1 MCIRCTG
8 GYTASGRYI
17 EGDGDVQRHTPPP
30 IPGVNFGPRGPRRPP
45 PAPVRHGHL
54 RGVRWHRGLRWD
66 HPEKDLCDAC
76 SAFASSPA
84 YDRAFRQ
91 DALDRALRRLDPEE
105 GSQDPAYREF
115 LERRVA
121 KLTAQLA
128 GKDEDPVRRQID
140 EPSQHVSIRIPVRI
154 VDALK
159 ERAEEERTSV
169 SDLARRALDAFLVL

>member
-1 MCIRCTG
+1 
-8 GYTASGRYI
+8 
-17 EGDGDVQRHTPPP
+17 
-30 IPGVNFGPRGPRRPP
+30 
-45 PAPVRHGHL
+45 
-54 RGVRWHRGLRWD
+54 
-66 HPEKDLCDAC
+66 
-76 SAFASSPA
+76 
-84 YDRAFRQ
+84 
-91 DALDRALRRLDPEE
+91 
-105 GSQDPAYREF
+105 
-115 LERRVA
+115 VA